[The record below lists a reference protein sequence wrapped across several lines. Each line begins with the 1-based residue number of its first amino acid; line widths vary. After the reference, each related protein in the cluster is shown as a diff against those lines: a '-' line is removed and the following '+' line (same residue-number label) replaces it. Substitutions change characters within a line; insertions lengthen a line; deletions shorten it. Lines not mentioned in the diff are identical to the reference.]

1 MERWNPAVGGHPNG
15 EADSMMTTGVAE
27 QTATVELS
35 GVRTTRVVIADDHPL
50 VLRGLDALLEDHP
63 EFIVVDRCTTGEE
76 TIAAIQQHEPD
87 VVVVDLNMPDMDGL
101 EVVRRLRPLNPASRF
116 VLLTAQI
123 HEDQLIESLR
133 LGVSGVV
140 LKEMAPK
147 LLVQCLRRVSAGGQ
161 WLEKE
166 SASRAMTKLVRREAK
181 ARELATLLTPREVEV
196 ARLVARGGT
205 NKDIAA
211 ALFIA
216 EGTVKI
222 HLHNIYEKTNVSR
235 RAELV
240 RFAQEY
246 GLA

>member
-1 MERWNPAVGGHPNG
+1 
-15 EADSMMTTGVAE
+15 MTDPTPPDAPI
-27 QTATVELS
+27 
-35 GVRTTRVVIADDHPL
+35 RVIIVDDHPL
-50 VLRGLDALLEDHP
+50 VLDGLTTLLKEQPQFQVLDRCSTGAEALAAVQRHNPD
-63 EFIVVDRCTTGEE
+63 IVVL
-76 TIAAIQQHEPD
+76 
-87 VVVVDLNMPDMDGL
+87 DLKLPDMDGL
-101 EVVRRLRPLNPASRF
+101 DVLRGLHRDRPELKA

-123 HEDQLIESLR
+123 NEDQLIEALQ
-133 LGVSGVV
+133 LGVRGVV
-140 LKEMAPK
+140 LKDMATK
-147 LLVQCLRRVSAGGQ
+147 LLVQCLQRVQAGGQ

-181 ARELATLLTPREVEV
+181 ARELASLLTQREMEV
-196 ARLVARGGT
+196 ARLVAQGRT
-205 NKDIAA
+205 NKEIAA

-222 HLHNIYEKTNVSR
+222 HLHNIYEKTSVSR

>member
-1 MERWNPAVGGHPNG
+1 MQSSRDLRYAVARVQPPPSQSN
-15 EADSMMTTGVAE
+15 
-27 QTATVELS
+27 TAPI
-35 GVRTTRVVIADDHPL
+35 RVLITDDHPL
-50 VLRGLDALLEDHP
+50 VLDGLSLLLQAYPDFEIVGRCSTGLQTVEAARRLGPDIVLLDLKLPDVDGLD
-63 EFIVVDRCTTGEE
+63 
-76 TIAAIQQHEPD
+76 
-87 VVVVDLNMPDMDGL
+87 
-101 EVVRRLRPLNPASRF
+101 VVRQLHGDNSTAKV

-123 HEDQLIESLR
+123 NEDQLIEALG
-133 LGVSGVV
+133 LGVRGVV
-140 LKEMAPK
+140 LKEMATK
-147 LLVQCLRRVSAGGQ
+147 LLVQCLHRVQAGGQ

-181 ARELATLLTPREVEV
+181 ARELAALLTPREMEIVRAV
-196 ARLVARGGT
+196 AQGRT
-205 NKDIAA
+205 NKEIGA

-222 HLHNIYEKTNVSR
+222 HLHNVYEKTKVNR